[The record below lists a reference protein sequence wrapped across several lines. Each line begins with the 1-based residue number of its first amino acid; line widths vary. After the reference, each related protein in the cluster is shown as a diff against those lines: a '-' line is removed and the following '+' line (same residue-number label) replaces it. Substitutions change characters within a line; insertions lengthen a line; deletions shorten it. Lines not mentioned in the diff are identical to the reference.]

1 MKGDFTALGRYL
13 AEKRLEKGLSQAAVA
28 RTLGYSS
35 AQFIS
40 NFERGVCAPPM
51 KKLKRMMEM
60 YEMPSNKVTVLLLD
74 AQEVYIRKFLSSKLK
89 ARSLGA

>member
-1 MKGDFTALGRYL
+1 MKGNFLILGRYL

-51 KKLKRMMEM
+51 KKLKKMIDM
-60 YEMPSNKVTVLLLD
+60 YGMSPNKVTILLLD
-74 AQEVYIRKFLSSKLK
+74 AQEEYIRKVLVPVSKGK
-89 ARSLGA
+89 SASA